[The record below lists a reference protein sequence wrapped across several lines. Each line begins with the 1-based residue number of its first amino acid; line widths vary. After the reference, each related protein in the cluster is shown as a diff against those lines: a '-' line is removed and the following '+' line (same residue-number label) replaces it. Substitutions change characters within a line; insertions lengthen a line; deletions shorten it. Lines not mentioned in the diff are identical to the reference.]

1 MGGRLKNDVLRLL
14 LLVVDRFGIDKHA
27 AGHTRPFTRVAG
39 RRVDLEIHVHEVV
52 GPLRR
57 TRRGGEGQAERAVRA
72 GGRAGVCVCREG
84 GDLGAEYTW

>member
-1 MGGRLKNDVLRLL
+1 MGGRLKYDVLRLL

-57 TRRGGEGQAERAVRA
+57 TRRGGEGQAERAGGRA
-72 GGRAGVCVCREG
+72 GGRARKCVCVCVSGGEG
-84 GDLGAEYTW
+84 T